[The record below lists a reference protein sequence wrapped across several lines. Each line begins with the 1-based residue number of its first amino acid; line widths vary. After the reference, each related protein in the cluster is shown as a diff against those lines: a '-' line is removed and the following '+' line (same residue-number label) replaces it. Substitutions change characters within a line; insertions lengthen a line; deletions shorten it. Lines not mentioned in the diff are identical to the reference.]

1 MKFFSKSGDI
11 IKIPGKISFD
21 DLSLKE
27 ISLMIEADSSISP
40 DGNDFFSS
48 NALDEFLHNTSLSR
62 SDLKA
67 IQQDILANIYISI
80 EGSKNKKINI
90 KYLLDLSKK
99 LNQKQ
104 TSMNNQ
110 NL

>member
-1 MKFFSKSGDI
+1 MKFCFKSDDI
-11 IKIPGKISFD
+11 IKIPGKAHFD

-27 ISLMIEADSSISP
+27 VALMIEADSSICQE
-40 DGNDFFSS
+40 GNDCFSS

-67 IQQDILANIYISI
+67 IQQDILANIYVDV

-90 KYLLDLSKK
+90 EYLLDLSKK
-99 LNQKQ
+99 LNQDEE
-104 TSMNNQ
+104 
-110 NL
+110 